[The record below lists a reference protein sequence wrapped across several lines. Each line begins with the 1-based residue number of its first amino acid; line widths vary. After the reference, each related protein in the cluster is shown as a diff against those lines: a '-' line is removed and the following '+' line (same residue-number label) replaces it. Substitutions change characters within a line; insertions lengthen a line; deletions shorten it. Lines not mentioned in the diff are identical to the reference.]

1 MKIEFHSHSKCSDGL
16 LSAEEMINRAIS
28 KGLDYYALTDH
39 DTISGLDICKRL
51 SKNSNLTFIPG
62 LELSTTYN
70 NESIHILGFFRD
82 SSYNNKEFIDFLDII
97 KNQRKLRAEKIT
109 QKLKSEFDITI
120 SFERVLSRGEEV
132 VGRPHIAEE
141 IISEG
146 YNFTLEEIFSELI
159 GNDCRAYVPTTKLS
173 TEEGIS
179 MLKKYNALV
188 FLAHPIL
195 IKKSPLSDFIK
206 MNFDGIEAIYYQ
218 NTKKQEEYLLN
229 ISKENNLL
237 ISAGSDFHG
246 NITDNH
252 RHGDIGSM
260 SSYYKKEYLND
271 FLKAFKKSNT

>member
-1 MKIEFHSHSKCSDGL
+1 
-16 LSAEEMINRAIS
+16 MINRAIS
-28 KGLDYYALTDH
+28 KDLDYYALTDH
-39 DTISGLDICKRL
+39 DTVSGLDLCERL
-51 SKNSNLTFIPG
+51 SKSSNLTFIPG
-62 LELSTTYN
+62 IELSTTYN

-82 SSYNNKEFIDFLDII
+82 NSYNNKEFIDFLDTV
-97 KNQRKLRAEKIT
+97 KNQRKLRAEKII
-109 QKLKSEFDITI
+109 QKLKSEFNITI
-120 SFERVLSRGEEV
+120 SFEKVLKRGEEV

-146 YNFTLEEIFSELI
+146 YNFTIQEVFEQLI
-159 GNDCRAYVPTTKLS
+159 GRDCKAYVPTTNLS
-173 TEEGIS
+173 TEEGILI
-179 MLKKYNALV
+179 LKKYNALV

-195 IKKSPLSDFIK
+195 IVKSPLSDFIK

-229 ISKENNLL
+229 ISKKNALL

-246 NITDNH
+246 NINNSH

-260 SSYYKKEYLND
+260 SSSYKKEYLND